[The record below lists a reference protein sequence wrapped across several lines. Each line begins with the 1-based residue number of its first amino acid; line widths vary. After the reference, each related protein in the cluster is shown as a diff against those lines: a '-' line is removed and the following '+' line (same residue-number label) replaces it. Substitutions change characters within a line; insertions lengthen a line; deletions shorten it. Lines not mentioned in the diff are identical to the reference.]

1 MSARTLQRRLDQCG
15 VSFADLR
22 HAVRRRLAAV
32 MLTETT
38 MPVTLIALH
47 LGYSETS
54 AFTRAFK
61 AMTGR
66 APLAFRNE
74 AGTGAG

>member
-1 MSARTLQRRLDQCG
+1 MFDDLFLIGLAFAFFAAG
-15 VSFADLR
+15 VAFADLR
-22 HAVRRRLAAV
+22 NRVRLRLARA
-32 MLTETT
+32 MLTETR
-38 MPVTLIALH
+38 MPVTQIALH

-66 APLAFRNE
+66 SPAAFR
-74 AGTGAG
+74 AA